1 MEAHKGLKKLE
12 SSLLTQLR
20 TEKIGFNAFLY
31 EMRVQEVLS
40 PNCECA
46 SESMT
51 VEHVLLKCPRWNAE
65 RAELIAPLRTSRITK
80 ILTTRAGGKA
90 AVRLVQR
97 TKLLSQFRA
106 AAE

>member
-1 MEAHKGLKKLE
+1 MEAYKGLKKHE

-20 TEKIGFNAFLY
+20 TGKIGFNAFLY
-31 EMRVQEVLS
+31 EMRVPEVLS
-40 PNCECA
+40 PNCECE

-65 RAELIAPLRTSRITK
+65 RAELIAPLRTSNITE